1 MKKELGNV
9 SREKCPCGAEVS
21 LVAWQ
26 PSWSHISSPVTPG
39 PGQLSSPAHLFSLQS
54 EFNKDLLQFLIDK
67 VDAELLKAVFLPRE
81 EKCAS
86 LSGVM
91 LEPPLPQGGCGLA
104 TGSYLEYLKA
114 VDVKHA
120 DTVLLLGLL
129 HGTVDGL

>member
-1 MKKELGNV
+1 MKKELGHV
-9 SREKCPCGAEVS
+9 SREKCPCGAGVS

-26 PSWSHISSPVTPG
+26 PSWPHTSSPVTPG

-54 EFNKDLLQFLIDK
+54 EFNKDLLQFLVDK

-81 EKCAS
+81 EKHAS
-86 LSGVM
+86 LSGLM
-91 LEPPLPQGGCGLA
+91 LEVPLPQGGRGLA
-104 TGSYLEYLKA
+104 AGSYLEDLKA

>member
-1 MKKELGNV
+1 MWGW
-9 SREKCPCGAEVS
+9 VS

-26 PSWSHISSPVTPG
+26 PSWLHTSSPVTPG

-54 EFNKDLLQFLIDK
+54 EFNKDLLQFLVDK
-67 VDAELLKAVFLPRE
+67 VDAELLKAIFLPRE
-81 EKCAS
+81 EKHAS
-86 LSGVM
+86 LSGLM
-91 LEPPLPQGGCGLA
+91 LEVPLPQGGHGLA
-104 TGSYLEYLKA
+104 TGSYLEDLKA